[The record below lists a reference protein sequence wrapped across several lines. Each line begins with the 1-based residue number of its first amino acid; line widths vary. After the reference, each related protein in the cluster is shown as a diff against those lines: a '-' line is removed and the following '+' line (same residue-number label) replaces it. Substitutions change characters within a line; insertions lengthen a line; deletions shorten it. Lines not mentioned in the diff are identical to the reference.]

1 MALNDY
7 LNLKKDIKKK
17 IDTLEFN
24 FRTAYNKAEETT
36 RDNEGDINLDSLQNE
51 GNRDKFIITFNNNI
65 LNSSKKYF
73 KIHHRTKLDDFKEH
87 QLMDAY
93 MGFSGVE
100 VNQLINSAKENI
112 SYKGMAESLEENIS
126 NIIQKMSMVP
136 STKLKHSDAND
147 VIKYTNTAGIINPEE
162 LKIPNMIELIAEY
175 EKNGIVTPKFINQ
188 KPYRL

>member
-51 GNRDKFIITFNNNI
+51 SNRDKFIITFNNNI
-65 LNSSKKYF
+65 LNSAKKYF
-73 KIHHRTKLDDFKEH
+73 KIHHRTKLDDFKEN

-100 VNQLINSAKENI
+100 INQLINSAKENI
-112 SYKGMAESLEENIS
+112 SYKGMAKSLEENIS

-147 VIKYTNTAGIINPEE
+147 VIKYTKTAGIINPKE

-175 EKNGIVTPKFINQ
+175 EKNGIVTPKFINE
-188 KPYRL
+188 KSYNI